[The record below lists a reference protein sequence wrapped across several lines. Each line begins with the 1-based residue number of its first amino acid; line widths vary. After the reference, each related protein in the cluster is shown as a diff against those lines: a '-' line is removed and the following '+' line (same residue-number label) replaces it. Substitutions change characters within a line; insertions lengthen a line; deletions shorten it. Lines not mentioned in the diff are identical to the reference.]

1 MNELQTELTDALAQ
15 AEGYLIQ
22 GQEEAAADLLRR
34 LAEDA
39 EEYVDKNCAATNEVQ
54 WFSFPTAFEK
64 LAYRRIEGDPREL
77 RDVGEPLERL
87 YNDLAIAAVHIG
99 DYDEAK
105 AALKSAIRWNPMD
118 CAARLNLAD
127 LYKIDGDMDEYLG
140 LSFSVFERA
149 SDPRHLVRAFVNFSA
164 WFQVSEKPRVAA
176 ACLRAA
182 QLLDVK
188 DSSLDAA
195 VDQAAGTDRDPAG
208 VSESE
213 VRDLLANEGLPCG
226 GNAEMAACLL
236 ICASNAARAGEKN
249 DAASFTLRAR
259 DLVGEPAAMSLLR
272 AIQAAEAEE
281 LAGASG
287 ADVAVDSEE
296 AAAQGRDAADRTVA
310 SAAAAADTDG
320 TPAVAGPAA
329 AADAKGGE

>member
-1 MNELQTELTDALAQ
+1 MNEPQTELTDALAQ
-15 AEGYLIQ
+15 AEGYLLQ
-22 GQEEAAADLLRR
+22 GQEEAALELLRR

-39 EEYVDKNCAATNEVQ
+39 EEYADKNCAATNEVQ
-54 WFSFPTAFEK
+54 WFSFPTAYEK

-77 RDVGEPLERL
+77 RDVGEPLDRL
-87 YNDLAIAAVHIG
+87 YNDLALAAVHTG

-118 CAARLNLAD
+118 CASRLNLAD
-127 LYKIDGDMDEYLG
+127 LYKVDGDMDEYLG

-149 SDPRHLVRAFVNFSA
+149 SDPRHLARAFVNFSA
-164 WFQVSEKPRVAA
+164 WFEVSKKPRVAA

-182 QLLDVK
+182 QLLDVR
-188 DSSLDAA
+188 DGALDAA

-226 GNAEMAACLL
+226 ANAEVAACLL

-287 ADVAVDSEE
+287 AGTAVDAE
-296 AAAQGRDAADRTVA
+296 DAARSVN
-310 SAAAAADTDG
+310 
-320 TPAVAGPAA
+320 
-329 AADAKGGE
+329 

>member
-1 MNELQTELTDALAQ
+1 MNEPQTELADALAQ
-15 AEGYLIQ
+15 AEGYMLQ
-22 GQEEAAADLLRR
+22 GQDEAAAELLRR

-39 EEYVDKNCAATNEVQ
+39 EEYIDKNCAATEAVQ
-54 WFSFPTAFEK
+54 WFSFPTPFEK
-64 LAYRRIEGDPREL
+64 LAYRRVEGDPREL
-77 RDVGEPLERL
+77 RDVGEPLDRL
-87 YNDLAIAAVHIG
+87 YSDLALANVHIG

-118 CAARLNLAD
+118 CGSRLNLAD
-127 LYKIDGDMDEYLG
+127 LYKIDGNMDEYLG

-149 SDPRHLVRAFVNFSA
+149 SEPRHLARAFVNFSA
-164 WFQVSEKPRVAA
+164 WFQVSNKPQVAA

-182 QLLDVK
+182 LALDVS
-188 DSSLDAA
+188 DGALDAA
-195 VDQAAGTDRDPAG
+195 LDQAAGTDRDPAG

-213 VRDLLANEGLPCG
+213 ARSLLAAEGLPAG
-226 GNAEMAACLL
+226 ANAEMAACLL

-249 DAASFTLRAR
+249 DATSFTLRAR

-287 ADVAVDSEE
+287 AAIDAEG
-296 AAAQGRDAADRTVA
+296 AARSVN
-310 SAAAAADTDG
+310 
-320 TPAVAGPAA
+320 
-329 AADAKGGE
+329 

>member
-1 MNELQTELTDALAQ
+1 MNEPQTELADALAQ
-15 AEGYLIQ
+15 AEGYMLQ
-22 GQEEAAADLLRR
+22 GQDEAAAELLCR

-39 EEYVDKNCAATNEVQ
+39 EEYADKNCAATEAVQ
-54 WFSFPTAFEK
+54 WFSFPTPFEK
-64 LAYRRIEGDPREL
+64 LAYRRVEGDPREL
-77 RDVGEPLERL
+77 RDVGEPLDRL
-87 YNDLAIAAVHIG
+87 YSDLALANVHIG

-118 CAARLNLAD
+118 CGSRLNLAD
-127 LYKIDGDMDEYLG
+127 LYKIDGNMDEYLG

-149 SDPRHLVRAFVNFSA
+149 SEPRHLARAFVNFSA
-164 WFQVSEKPRVAA
+164 WFQVSNKPQVAA

-182 QLLDVK
+182 QALDVS
-188 DSSLDAA
+188 DGALDAA
-195 VDQAAGTDRDPAG
+195 LDQAAGTDRDPAG

-213 VRDLLANEGLPCG
+213 ARSLLAAEGLPAG
-226 GNAEMAACLL
+226 ANAEMAACLL

-249 DAASFTLRAR
+249 DATSFTLRAR

-287 ADVAVDSEE
+287 AAIDAE
-296 AAAQGRDAADRTVA
+296 DAARSVN
-310 SAAAAADTDG
+310 
-320 TPAVAGPAA
+320 
-329 AADAKGGE
+329 

>member
-1 MNELQTELTDALAQ
+1 MNEPQTELADALAQ
-15 AEGYLIQ
+15 AEGYMLQ
-22 GQEEAAADLLRR
+22 GQDEAAAELLRR

-39 EEYVDKNCAATNEVQ
+39 EEYIDKNRAATEAVQ
-54 WFSFPTAFEK
+54 WFSFPTPFEK
-64 LAYRRIEGDPREL
+64 LAYRRVEGDPREL
-77 RDVGEPLERL
+77 RDVGEPLDRL
-87 YNDLAIAAVHIG
+87 YSDLALANVHIG

-118 CAARLNLAD
+118 CGSRLNLAD
-127 LYKIDGDMDEYLG
+127 LYKIDGNMDEYLG

-149 SDPRHLVRAFVNFSA
+149 SEPRHLARAFVNFSA
-164 WFQVSEKPRVAA
+164 WFQVSNKPQVAA

-182 QLLDVK
+182 QALDVS
-188 DSSLDAA
+188 DGALDAA
-195 VDQAAGTDRDPAG
+195 LDQAAGTDRDPAG

-213 VRDLLANEGLPCG
+213 ARSLLAAEGLPAG
-226 GNAEMAACLL
+226 ANAEMAACLL

-249 DAASFTLRAR
+249 DATSFTLRAR

-287 ADVAVDSEE
+287 AAIDAE
-296 AAAQGRDAADRTVA
+296 DAARSVN
-310 SAAAAADTDG
+310 
-320 TPAVAGPAA
+320 
-329 AADAKGGE
+329 